1 MKIIITSL
9 YANPL
14 HPGHVEYLEQ
24 SKQLGDKLI
33 TIVNNDYQQY
43 LKIGKI
49 FQNEEFRIKIV
60 KSLKCVDEVFLSI
73 DNDPSVCESIR
84 LLYQDQKYYHP
95 DAEII
100 FAKGGD
106 RFVGNIPE
114 VEVCNQLGI
123 KIVDGLGDKIHSST
137 DYRI

>member
-1 MKIIITSL
+1 MKIILASL

-14 HPGHVEYLEQ
+14 HPGHIEYLEK

-33 TIVNNDYQQY
+33 VIINNDHQQY

-49 FQNEEFRIKIV
+49 FQNEEFRTTIV

-73 DNDPSVCESIR
+73 DNDKSVCQSIR
-84 LLYQDQKYYHP
+84 LLYEDQKYYHP
-95 DAEII
+95 DSEII

-114 VEVCNQLGI
+114 VDICNELGI

-137 DYRI
+137 EYRL